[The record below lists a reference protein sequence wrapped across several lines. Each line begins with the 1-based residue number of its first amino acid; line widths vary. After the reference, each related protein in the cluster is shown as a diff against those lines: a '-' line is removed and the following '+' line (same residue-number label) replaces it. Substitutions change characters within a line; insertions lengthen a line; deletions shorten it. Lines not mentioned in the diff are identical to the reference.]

1 MKKILQFTLLVLSL
15 FLLVSCQSEQPITD
29 TVPPSI
35 IGATDIFYTIGQTP
49 PNYLNNVTAIDNID
63 GVITSSIIVD
73 DSLVDLTTPGFYD
86 LFYEVRDQAGNLY
99 RKKVSVIVLEAPG
112 ETDLEP
118 PVFSGISHLTYY
130 VGDTLPNYLLG
141 IAAYDAKDGNVSSRI
156 TVDSS
161 HVNYDEPGVYDVI
174 YSVTDLSGNETRIT
188 IQVTVILAIDHLRI
202 YYLNDTH
209 GAILENGN
217 QLGLSNIGNFI
228 LSEKANYPNNTIFL
242 AGGDMLQGSLLSNYF
257 QGGSMIDLLNF
268 IKLDSFTI
276 GNHEF
281 DWGLETVTDYFNPD
295 TQRTIKANYPLLGAN
310 VFFKGTT
317 IRPDFID
324 AYQVIERGNIKV
336 GVIGLMGYGLEG
348 SIATAM
354 VEDYEFA
361 DPIYWAGYYAE
372 VLRLEEEV
380 DVVIAVVHGSSS
392 FTNSGIGNHTG
403 LKRIDALFNGH
414 SHQAYTEHHSRTGMN
429 MPIIQSGGNGTHV
442 GYLKIDFNRDKM
454 ITGYIPSNL
463 TGSSDQRLRQS
474 NPEVTELINY
484 YYDQISD
491 LINLVIIKSGANY
504 SRSQLTE
511 YMAELIRMSGQ
522 ADIGFHNQGGTRASL
537 SFNQG
542 ITVGTLY
549 EIFPFDNKVKTAV
562 LRGSIIK
569 DFISSGADGSA
580 TTYKEG
586 LSFNQIQDHLYYKV
600 ATNEYVFDKTNN
612 PFIYGDDV
620 IDTGI
625 VIRDVLETVL
635 RNQAK
640 SSEYFYINTPIVIFS
655 SSRFNLFTD
664 MIILENAKN
673 HLQS

>member
-1 MKKILQFTLLVLSL
+1 MKKILQFMLLVLSL
-15 FLLVSCQSEQPITD
+15 FLLISCQSEQPITD
-29 TVPPSI
+29 TVPPNI

-49 PNYLNNVTAIDNID
+49 PNYLNNITAVDNVD
-63 GVITSSIIVD
+63 GVITSSIVVD

-86 LFYEVRDQAGNLY
+86 LFYEIRDQAGNLY

-118 PVFSGISHLTYY
+118 PVFTGISHLTYY
-130 VGDTLPNYLLG
+130 VGDELPNYLSG
-141 IAAYDAKDGNVSSRI
+141 ISAYDAKDGNVSSRI

-161 HVNYDEPGVYDVI
+161 KVIYDEQGVYDVI
-174 YSVTDLSGNETRIT
+174 YAVTDLSGNETRIT
-188 IQVTVILAIDHLRI
+188 IQVSVVLAIDHLRI

-209 GAILENGN
+209 GAILEKDN
-217 QLGLSNIGNFI
+217 QLGMSAIGHLI
-228 LSEKANYPNNTIFL
+228 LSEKENYPHNTIFL

-268 IKLDSFTI
+268 IKLDSFTL

-281 DWGLETVTDYFNPD
+281 DWGLETVTDYFNPNS
-295 TQRTIKANYPLLGAN
+295 QKAIKANYPLLGAN

-336 GVIGLMGYGLEG
+336 GIIGLMGYGLEG

-372 VLRLEEEV
+372 ILRLEEEV
-380 DVVIAVVHGSSS
+380 DVVITVVHGSSS
-392 FTNSGIGNHTG
+392 FTNSGIGNLTG
-403 LKRIDALFNGH
+403 LKRVDALFNGH
-414 SHQAYTEHHSRTGMN
+414 SHQAYTEHHVRSGMN

-442 GYLKIDFNRDKM
+442 GYLKIDLNRDKV
-454 ITGYIPSNL
+454 ITGYLPSNL
-463 TGSSDQRLRQS
+463 TGSSDLRLRQPHPS
-474 NPEVTELINY
+474 VTELINY
-484 YYDQISD
+484 YYNQISD
-491 LINLVIIKSGANY
+491 LINLVIIKSGGNY

-511 YMAELIRMSGQ
+511 YMAELIRVSGQ

-537 SFNQG
+537 SLNQG

-549 EIFPFDNKVKTAV
+549 EIFPFDNKVKTTI

-569 DFISSGADGSA
+569 NFISSGADGSA
-580 TTYKEG
+580 TTYKDG
-586 LSFNQIQDHLYYKV
+586 LSYNQIQDHLYYKV
-600 ATNEYVFDKTNN
+600 ATNEYVFDKTGN
-612 PFIYGDDV
+612 PFIYGDSI

-635 RNQAK
+635 RNQAET
-640 SSEYFYINTPIVIFS
+640 SEYFYINSPIVIFS
-655 SSRFNLFTD
+655 SVQTHLFTA
-664 MIILENAKN
+664 MIHLENVKIY
-673 HLQS
+673 LQ